1 MIIKSITIKNFRS
14 YYGENKFEFSNG
26 LTLIIGDNGDGKTT
40 FFEALSWLLNLQ
52 VENANTTLMS
62 EMRRHQLE
70 VGEQDSVSVAMTFE
84 HDGEKV
90 VEKSFTVERANEFK
104 FITRN
109 FSFIGYETTAT
120 GRQPISGKVLISR
133 CFDAFIQR
141 YSMFKGETT
150 LNVFEHSDALKMLVD
165 KLSDIHEFDEY
176 VSMSEEFEKKSGDAY
191 EKECKLDRRTEKQ
204 AKALEIEKDKVVR
217 NIADLRKDIRDA
229 ETSAKLFTSKI
240 EDLERNQETS
250 ARYQELKELIKSRKE
265 DVLQWR
271 NRVTNENFNVDLLDK
286 LWILAPFTSVLE
298 EFRTKIAAFSKEK
311 RKQHDDFIAQR
322 SKEQGK
328 KEAINEMLKLA
339 NGTTQLPWYLPDVDT
354 MQEMV
359 DDEICKVCNR
369 PAPKGSEAYYFMLN
383 KLHDFRSHIEAQKK
397 AAEEKPEEKELFVN
411 NYIEQ
416 MHNLS
421 IALGGSKAE
430 EISNLFN
437 VITDKLELLETFKGK
452 LKDAEIKLQEAEDD
466 KQRLL
471 IQADGIS
478 EEQLDTDFFNLKGY
492 FERKGKAEKKLTEY
506 TALLKEQLARREEIE
521 AEFIA
526 LNPGS
531 SMARIYQ
538 NVHSVLS
545 RIAEAFKE
553 AKETN
558 LTRFLHD
565 IEDRANEYLNRLN
578 TNDFHGIIRIVRKSN
593 DATEIKLLSSNNTL
607 ITDPSGS
614 QLTTMYMAVLF
625 AISDLTSD
633 KRDENY
639 PLIFD
644 APTSSFGGIKESGFY
659 NIIDNLEKQCI
670 IVTKDFLNDKGEIET
685 SKIHQLTCSV
695 YRIKKQ
701 EPFNDSDLSTI
712 RTIITP
718 IK

>member
-1 MIIKSITIKNFRS
+1 MIIQSITIKNFRS
-14 YYGENKFEFSNG
+14 YYGENKFDFSNG

-52 VENANTTLMS
+52 IENANTTLMS
-62 EMRRHQLE
+62 EMRRHELE
-70 VGEQDSVSVAMTFE
+70 VGEQETISVSMTFE
-84 HDGEKV
+84 HDGEKM
-90 VEKSFTVERANEFK
+90 VEKSFIVERVSESK
-104 FITRN
+104 FTTRN
-109 FSFIGYETTAT
+109 FSFIGYENKAS

-150 LNVFEHSDALKMLVD
+150 LNVFDQSDALKMLVD

-176 VSMSEEFEKKSGDAY
+176 VEMSEEFEKKSGDAY
-191 EKECKLDRRTEKQ
+191 EKECKSDKKTEKQ
-204 AKALEIEKDKVVR
+204 AKILEAEKERVMR
-217 NIADLRKDIRDA
+217 TIADLRKDIRDA
-229 ETSAKLFTSKI
+229 EASAKLFSAKI
-240 EDLERNQETS
+240 DDLERNQETS
-250 ARYQELKELIKSRKE
+250 ARYQELKGIIKSRKE

-271 NRVTNENFNVDLLDK
+271 NRVSNENFNVDLLDK
-286 LWILAPFTSVLE
+286 LWILAPFTPILD
-298 EFRTKIAAFSKEK
+298 EFRTKVAAFSKEK
-311 RKQHDDFIAQR
+311 RKQNDDFIAQR
-322 SKEQGK
+322 AKEQGK
-328 KEAINEMLKLA
+328 KEALDDILKLA
-339 NGTTQLPWYLPDVDT
+339 NGTPQLPWYLPDVET

-359 DDEICKVCNR
+359 EDEICKVCNR
-369 PAPKGSEAYYFMLN
+369 PAPKGSDAYYFMLN
-383 KLHDFRSHIEAQKK
+383 KLNDFRAHIEAQKK

-411 NYIEQ
+411 KYIEQ

-421 IALGGSKAE
+421 ISLGGSKAE
-430 EISNLFN
+430 EVSNLFT

-452 LKDAEIKLQEAEDD
+452 LKDAEVKLQEAEDD

-471 IQADGIS
+471 IQAEGVS

-492 FERKGKAEKKLTEY
+492 FEQKGKAEEKLKDYNTS
-506 TALLKEQLARREEIE
+506 LNLQLELRKQIE
-521 AEFIA
+521 DQFNS

-531 SMARIYQ
+531 SMARLYQ
-538 NVHSVLS
+538 NVHNVLNHIS
-545 RIAEAFKE
+545 DAFKE

-565 IEDRANEYLNRLN
+565 IEDRANEYLAKLN
-578 TNDFHGIIRIVRKSN
+578 TNDFHGIIRIIRKSN
-593 DATEIKLLSSNNTL
+593 EATEIKLLSSNKTL

-644 APTSSFGGIKESGFY
+644 APTSSFGGMKESGFY

-670 IVTKDFLNDKGEIET
+670 IVTKDFLNDKGEIEM
-685 SKIHQLTCSV
+685 SKINQLTCSV
-695 YRIKKQ
+695 YRIKKH
-701 EPFNDSDLSTI
+701 EPFNDNDLSTI
-712 RTIITP
+712 RTIITS